1 MVEKDELIDQ
11 SFKKMEESAKIRIL
25 TVACRKG
32 PRTVNIRAL
41 RIFRLVV
48 SQGSLAAAAET
59 MSISP
64 PAASRL
70 ITLLEAEVR
79 LQLFHRSRRRLQ
91 LTAQGQAFYR
101 EAEHILAG
109 FDEIPR
115 IAAAI
120 RTEARGRLRLVTA
133 PRIGRGIVSPALALF
148 CREHPGIRASV
159 DEQSRFGIEAQM
171 GTRLYDL
178 GIISLPV
185 SHPFVEIENHP
196 LFQVRMEALLPE
208 GHRLA
213 AKASL
218 TAADLAAEPLLGLW
232 PGQPWRQQV
241 DDFLRSGGAR
251 ADYAIETRSSLM
263 ACQLVRDGAGVAILD
278 RLCAQA
284 IDLRGLAIRP
294 LVPERWI
301 LFGYIHQLRQPPS
314 DNASAFLDCVCRS
327 VEAFRARSA
336 ENADAVVP
344 LWPGSASIDERARP
358 R

>member
-1 MVEKDELIDQ
+1 MQRDPADAQ
-11 SFKKMEESAKIRIL
+11 SHGP
-25 TVACRKG
+25 TVLD
-32 PRTVNIRAL
+32 PRPLPAGRRRPSPRGRGTLSVR
-41 RIFRLVV
+41 RG
-48 SQGSLAAAAET
+48 QGSLAAAAET

-70 ITLLEAEVR
+70 IALLEAEVR

-148 CREHPGIRASV
+148 CRENPGIRASV

-196 LFQVRMEALLPE
+196 LFQVRMEAVLPAE
-208 GHRLA
+208 HRLA
-213 AKASL
+213 AKPSL
-218 TAADLAAEPLLGLW
+218 TAADLASEPLLGLW

-241 DDFLRSGGAR
+241 DDFLRSGGAI
-251 ADYAIETRSSLM
+251 ATWVAYILGAVALLFYAI
-263 ACQLVRDGAGVAILD
+263 
-278 RLCAQA
+278 
-284 IDLRGLAIRP
+284 P
-294 LVPERWI
+294 
-301 LFGYIHQLRQPPS
+301 
-314 DNASAFLDCVCRS
+314 
-327 VEAFRARSA
+327 
-336 ENADAVVP
+336 
-344 LWPGSASIDERARP
+344 
-358 R
+358 

>member
-1 MVEKDELIDQ
+1 L
-11 SFKKMEESAKIRIL
+11 
-25 TVACRKG
+25 
-32 PRTVNIRAL
+32 NIRAL

-48 SQGSLAAAAET
+48 SQGSLAAAAEA
-59 MSISP
+59 MNISP

-70 ITLLEAEVR
+70 IALLESEIQ
-79 LQLFHRSRRRLQ
+79 LPLFHRSRRRLQ

-115 IAAAI
+115 IADAI

-133 PRIGRGIVSPALALF
+133 PRIGMGIVSPALALF
-148 CREHPGIRASV
+148 CRENPGIRASV

-196 LFQVRMEALLPE
+196 LFQVRMEAVLPA

-213 AKASL
+213 AKPSL
-218 TAADLAAEPLLGLW
+218 TAADLASEPLLGLW

-251 ADYAIETRSSLM
+251 AEYAIETRSSLM
-263 ACQLVRDGAGVAILD
+263 ACQLARDGAGVAILD
-278 RLCAQA
+278 RLCVQA
-284 IDLRGLAIRP
+284 IDLSGLVIRP

-301 LFGYIHQLRQPPS
+301 LFGYTHQLRQQPS
-314 DNASAFLDCVCRS
+314 GTASAFLDCLRRTL
-327 VEAFRARSA
+327 EAFRARSP
-336 ENADAVVP
+336 EDAQAVIP
-344 LWPGSASIDERARP
+344 LWSPSP
-358 R
+358 